1 MPLALAPALAASFP
15 VFASLKSSLRPSEV
29 TAEELS
35 PWGDAEKQQSYSQGS
50 FSASCCPLSRPAVTG
65 CGLSQTLFF
74 PAVKQLG
81 SVMWENPWYWTYL
94 CVRVCVSVAQCRLAS
109 ASIFPAPSPS
119 HGPSA
124 LVLPHLPSFYAFFT
138 VSCKNTPPPLQRL
151 ANQKASEW
159 VMSQQLGPD
168 EALEGWELV
177 RRAAERVGRLWQRH
191 AHFDTCSHT
200 ASTRQTFRDP
210 RSALLIPNTCG
221 IHRLA
226 LC

>member
-138 VSCKNTPPPLQRL
+138 VSCKNTPPHSKDWPIR
-151 ANQKASEW
+151 KHRSEW
-159 VMSQQLGPD
+159 CHSSLVLMRHWRAESLWGGLLSGLVDSDSATLTLTRAPTQRRHDRRLGIL
-168 EALEGWELV
+168 AVHSWY
-177 RRAAERVGRLWQRH
+177 
-191 AHFDTCSHT
+191 
-200 ASTRQTFRDP
+200 QTHVAF
-210 RSALLIPNTCG
+210 TG
-221 IHRLA
+221 
-226 LC
+226 